1 MNDNLINLIPFLV
14 NNIFSEAL
22 NMSSTILLSI
32 FNDFFFSIHHQKSQ
46 NHQMIISQLPL
57 CYSWSLSP
65 ANCLKMLTCPSM
77 FLSAENTEENENESP
92 NKISPP
98 ILNHSHFP
106 YTDVLFLNNF
116 IFLRLFRSH
125 PHTDPNYHYTMS
137 SNSSTSPS
145 SYLLPFLHTVRLL
158 TPTYLHYFYKK
169 TNILPITHNNNTHNS
184 PIILILHE
192 NMMVNNNYSILS
204 NDANIWFP
212 PMTPQGTRG
221 SPNSRINDIS
231 SDTPNVSSLRYYS
244 PENTIPSSNT
254 SSSILIIFC
263 CWGSLITSILCTRQ
277 TDLKALIAYSSV
289 GHMSLV
295 SAWSLLFSEW
305 SINGALILM
314 IAHGL
319 VSSALF
325 ALANVLYERTH
336 TRNIFITRG
345 FKTITVLLPLWW
357 LIACAA
363 NLGLPPFPNLIGEI
377 FIITNAISWSIFLT
391 PLVGIATIFGA
402 IYSLLIFQNTNTQK
416 NANHTLSF
424 LNVNPREHLLF
435 FLHLFP
441 LIGII
446 INPNS
451 CMLWFK

>member
-14 NNIFSEAL
+14 NYIFSEAL
-22 NMSSTILLSI
+22 NMSSTILLFI

-65 ANCLKMLTCPSM
+65 TIVLSCWLAPLCFLAQNILKNKSKSDQNSFLLLTS
-77 FLSAENTEENENESP
+77 T
-92 NKISPP
+92 I
-98 ILNHSHFP
+98 
-106 YTDVLFLNNF
+106 V
-116 IFLRLFRSH
+116 IFLILTFSSLNILSFFVCFRSH
-125 PHTDPNYHYTMS
+125 PHTNPNYYYTMS
-137 SNSSTSPS
+137 SNSSTPPS
-145 SYLLPFLHTVRLL
+145 SYLLSFLYTIRLL

-169 TNILPITHNNNTHNS
+169 TNILLITDNNNTHNP

-192 NMMVNNNYSILS
+192 NMMINNNYSILS
-204 NDANIWFP
+204 NDANIWFS

-231 SDTPNVSSLRYYS
+231 SDTPNASGLRHYS

-295 SAWSLLFSEW
+295 SAGSLLFSEW